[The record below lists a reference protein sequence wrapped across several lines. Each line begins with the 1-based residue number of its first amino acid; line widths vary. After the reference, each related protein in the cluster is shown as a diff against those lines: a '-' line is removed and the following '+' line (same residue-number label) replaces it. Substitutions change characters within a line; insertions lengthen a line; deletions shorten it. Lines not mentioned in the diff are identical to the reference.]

1 MRCSEFNVPDTEYS
15 YVQTIRPCDC
25 LEVLPF
31 FRRRKHGLCIDQS
44 TDRLRWLV
52 VEMEIQKKPKH
63 TITSDEEISRS
74 TKNGRKKTDNYI
86 LTRCCSVVVRPRT
99 SFCNTVFSLS
109 INSEIRVKMLVVFS
123 VFLKHRAIIWCFL
136 DSLTGVR

>member
-1 MRCSEFNVPDTEYS
+1 MWCSEFNVPDTE

-31 FRRRKHGLCIDQS
+31 FRRRKHGLCIDHS

-74 TKNGRKKTDNYI
+74 TKNGRKKPI
-86 LTRCCSVVVRPRT
+86 IIFLHVVAASSSVHGRSVIR
-99 SFCNTVFSLS
+99 FFSLS

-123 VFLKHRAIIWCFL
+123 VFLKHRAIIWGFFL
-136 DSLTGVR
+136 YSLTGVR